1 MIFLKNG
8 GVYSEKPGDGAK
20 TSAAKLYFELCDQI
34 GHAYTLDDYDGDYS
48 LLPQSKNFFSTYFG
62 SAEGAAHGHDSAYA
76 HLLKADPEYLE
87 ARKAKKQN
95 EERGEGPMDEKKREE
110 ILEIAS
116 RISLQHGNNADWI
129 SENAIKRDPE
139 LVFADVIKEFRD
151 VKQFKQAVK
160 NRLWQE
166 KHPNKFK
173 KKDAKNSSNPS
184 SDKFVPP
191 RNGPTIIGNIFDKK
205 ESVKQ
210 EVKPQE
216 GAKPKA
222 EIKSREEVKPKEEV
236 KPQEEIKTEEFVQD
250 TQDDAIDFQYDTE
263 YEQASPDADGG
274 EYYYWDDDTS
284 GVMDD
289 AEAEA
294 EAEAETTETVE
305 AKIVEAEAEAEP
317 IEDKIVKKEP
327 AAEDSDSSA
336 SNSEEQKGSGRGG
349 KTVWNRG
356 NAIETLSKLFN
367 ELGYIPRQTEYR
379 KLKKD
384 DSLPSWQTAIKA
396 IGNWTTWPEVFGVP
410 IREQYGTYRDKN
422 ESQKVSDASVEEKSV
437 VEKHTVK
444 TVVEDPVVE
453 PITEEDPV
461 VVPEVVV
468 EPEPEPVVERHVE
481 VLKEEQESNMEENK
495 SVVEDNKEKIVS
507 ANSIILLE
515 EEEHEVVIKFK
526 TPKGAHGSFSQMITV
541 NY

>member
-34 GHAYTLDDYDGDYS
+34 GHAYTPDDYDGDYS

-62 SAEGAAHGHDSAYA
+62 SAEGAAHGHDSAYV
-76 HLLKADPEYLE
+76 HLLKVDPEYLE

-110 ILEIAS
+110 ILEIALK
-116 RISLQHGNNADWI
+116 ISLQHGNNADWI

-139 LVFADVIKEFRD
+139 LVYADIMKEFHD
-151 VKQFKQAVK
+151 VRQFKQAVK

-216 GAKPKA
+216 EAKPKA

-236 KPQEEIKTEEFVQD
+236 KLQKEIKTEEFVQD
-250 TQDDAIDFQYDTE
+250 TQDDAIDLQYDIE
-263 YEQASPDADGG
+263 YEQASPDAGG
-274 EYYYWDDDTS
+274 EEYYYWDDDTS

-294 EAEAETTETVE
+294 E
-305 AKIVEAEAEAEP
+305 P
-317 IEDKIVKKEP
+317 IEDKTVKEEP

-349 KTVWNRG
+349 KTVWNMG

-396 IGNWTTWPEVFGVP
+396 IGNWTTWPEIFGIP

-437 VEKHTVK
+437 VEKHAVK

-453 PITEEDPV
+453 PITEEDPMV
-461 VVPEVVV
+461 APDVVV
-468 EPEPEPVVERHVE
+468 EPEPEPIVERHVE

-507 ANSIILLE
+507 TNSIILLE